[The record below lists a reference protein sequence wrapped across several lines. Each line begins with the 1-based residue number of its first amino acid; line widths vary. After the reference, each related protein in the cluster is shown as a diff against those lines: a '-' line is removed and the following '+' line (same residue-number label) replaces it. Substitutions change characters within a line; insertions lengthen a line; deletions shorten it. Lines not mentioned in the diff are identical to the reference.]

1 VELIASEMGVYS
13 LELNVAGTF
22 GGAFRTSAG
31 RRDLVDL
38 KTQANE
44 KAGAYDTKPQLGGY
58 LTLAAEHGLHF
69 DGAATL
75 WCRPGRTRVAL
86 HDASECV
93 DAWKGALADYR
104 ALKARQERAR
114 AAGFCG
120 FAGDPFS
127 L

>member
-1 VELIASEMGVYS
+1 VEVIASEMGLYS
-13 LELNVAGTF
+13 MELNVAGTF
-22 GGAFRTSAG
+22 DGAFRTSDG
-31 RRDLVDL
+31 RRILFDL

-58 LTLAAEHGLHF
+58 LTLAAEHGLTF

-75 WCRPGRTRVAL
+75 WARPGRTRVAL
-86 HDASECV
+86 HGASECV
-93 DAWKGALADYR
+93 EAWKGALADYR
-104 ALKARQERAR
+104 ALGARQERAR
-114 AAGFCG
+114 SAGLCD